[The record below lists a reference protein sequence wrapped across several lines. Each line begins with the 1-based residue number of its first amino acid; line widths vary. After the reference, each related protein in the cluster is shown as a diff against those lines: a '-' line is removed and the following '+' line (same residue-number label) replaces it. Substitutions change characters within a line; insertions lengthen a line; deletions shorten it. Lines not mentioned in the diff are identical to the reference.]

1 MEEKTRVLLADD
13 HKIVLEGLKSL
24 LESEFWLV
32 GSVENGRDLLT
43 EVHRLRPDVIVVDIS
58 MPLLNGIEAVRGIR
72 KTDPDIKV
80 IFLTMHPDVT
90 YAARAFEAG
99 ASGYVLKHSASAELV
114 NAIREAVKGR
124 TYITPMIAGKLIQT
138 YKAGKHIEDGLKAK
152 LTARQT
158 QVLQLIAE
166 GYSAKRA
173 AAIMH
178 ISPRTV
184 EFHKYRI
191 MDELELNTN
200 AELAQ
205 FAIKHGVVSPYPAKS
220 PVNPVS

>member
-1 MEEKTRVLLADD
+1 MKEKTRVLLADD

-58 MPLLNGIEAVRGIR
+58 MPLLNGIEAVREIR
-72 KTDPDIKV
+72 KTDPDIKI

-90 YAARAFEAG
+90 YATRAFEAG
-99 ASGYVLKHSASAELV
+99 ASGYILKHSASTELV
-114 NAIREAVKGR
+114 KAIHEAVKGR
-124 TYITPMIAGKLIQT
+124 TYITPMIAGQLIQT
-138 YKAGKHIEDGLKAK
+138 YKAGKHAEESLEAK
-152 LTARQT
+152 LTPRQT
-158 QVLQLIAE
+158 QVLQLLAE
-166 GYSAKRA
+166 GYSAKRT
-173 AAIMH
+173 AAIMN

-191 MDELELNTN
+191 MEELNIKSN
-200 AELAQ
+200 AELIQ
-205 FAIKHGVVSPYPAKS
+205 VAIKHGIVTS
-220 PVNPVS
+220 